1 MWFGSKHKWSSGSFF
16 KVSRVR
22 IFLGGHKKDNFYSF
36 HGKYDYEKKKSN
48 FVDQKFLDQRLHH
61 YKHMT

>member
-36 HGKYDYEKKKSN
+36 HGKYDYEKKKKI
-48 FVDQKFLDQRLHH
+48 KFCGS
-61 YKHMT
+61 KVS

>member
-36 HGKYDYEKKKSN
+36 HGKYDYEKKNQILWIKS
-48 FVDQKFLDQRLHH
+48 FLI
-61 YKHMT
+61 KGFIITST

>member
-36 HGKYDYEKKKSN
+36 HGKYDYEKKK
-48 FVDQKFLDQRLHH
+48 DQILWIKSFLI
-61 YKHMT
+61 KGFIITST